1 MLYSYTLNEIRTNEN
16 PGVEYEIAL
25 FYVLC
30 TDIQERNQIMSAI
43 KQRGDMNKV
52 LSIINRTSSQEINS
66 FLANR
71 GLSLMDCSFETQN
84 DDVGPA
90 DIVMHVEDNAGKQ
103 SKIGLS
109 IKYANTCTLNVT
121 GRRFITD
128 AQISNLRQ
136 KLVQYTS
143 QYVQEMTDKFGSVN
157 NWFRKRKP
165 SESTDQFI
173 DLVRDAVIEN
183 WPKITDKEALLEDLY
198 QSSSPIEYWVFKY
211 TNRSYEINNKPFHVS
226 SQLANRIEVR
236 KMDTSYVAF
245 YLDDTRIGHMQV
257 KFNNGFVE
265 KCKKQK
271 ADLVVEG
278 VRMSYGQPFSS
289 WNFSIEQ

>member
-1 MLYSYTLNEIRTNEN
+1 MLYPNTLNEIRSNEN

-25 FYVLC
+25 FFVLC
-30 TDIQERNQIMSAI
+30 PKEQEKNQVMNTIN
-43 KQRGDMNKV
+43 QRDDKNKV

-71 GLSLMDCSFETQN
+71 GLSLVDCSFETQN

-90 DIVMHVEDNAGKQ
+90 DIVMHVEDNSGKQ

-128 AQISNLRQ
+128 AQISNLIQRQ
-136 KLVQYTS
+136 VQYTD
-143 QYVQEMTDKFGSVN
+143 QYVKEMTATYGSVE

-165 SESTDQFI
+165 SRTTDQFI

-183 WPKITDKEALLEDLY
+183 WPNLTDKEALLEDLY

-226 SQLANRIEVR
+226 TQLANRIEVR

-271 ADLVVEG
+271 PDLVVEG

>member
-1 MLYSYTLNEIRTNEN
+1 MLYHYTLNEIRTNVN

-30 TDIQERNQIMSAI
+30 TDTQERNQIMSAI

-71 GLSLMDCSFETQN
+71 GLSLVDCSFETQN

-136 KLVQYTS
+136 RQVQYTD
-143 QYVQEMTDKFGSVN
+143 QYVKEMTATYGSVE

-165 SESTDQFI
+165 SESTNQFI

-183 WPKITDKEALLEDLY
+183 WPYLTDKEALLEDLY

>member
-1 MLYSYTLNEIRTNEN
+1 MLYPYTLNEIQTNEN

-30 TDIQERNQIMSAI
+30 PKGHEKTQIMNAI
-43 KQRGDMNKV
+43 NQRGDKNKV
-52 LSIINRTSSQEINS
+52 LSIINRTTSKEILN
-66 FLANR
+66 LLGKR
-71 GLSLMDCSFETQN
+71 GLNLVDCSFETQN
-84 DDVGPA
+84 DNVGPA
-90 DIVMHVEDNAGKQ
+90 DIVLNVEDKAGKPT
-103 SKIGLS
+103 KIGIS

-121 GRRFITD
+121 GKRFITD

-136 KLVQYTS
+136 KLVEYTDK
-143 QYVQEMTDKFGSVN
+143 YVQEMTLKHGVVE

-165 SESTDQFI
+165 SQATDEFI

-183 WPKITDKEALLEDLY
+183 WPRITDKEQLLEDLY
-198 QSSSPIEYWVFKY
+198 QSGSPIEYWIFKY
-211 TNRSYEINNKPFHVS
+211 TNKSYEINDNPFHVS
-226 SQLANRIEVR
+226 RELAERIEVR

-245 YLDDTRIGHMQV
+245 YLDDKRIGHMQV

-271 ADLVVEG
+271 PDLVVEG
-278 VRMSYGQPFSS
+278 TRMSYGQPFSS